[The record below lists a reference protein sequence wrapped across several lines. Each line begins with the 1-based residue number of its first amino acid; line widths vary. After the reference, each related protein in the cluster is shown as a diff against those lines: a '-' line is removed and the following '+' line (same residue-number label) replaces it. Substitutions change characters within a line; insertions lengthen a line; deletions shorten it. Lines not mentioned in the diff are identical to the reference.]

1 MGNSAVKNKSARV
14 MGKKPP
20 TFKDL
25 KTATDAFN
33 VTLRQI
39 TTSAKLSTKLT
50 KLLKE
55 YEVVVIKFD
64 YSGFPHHIILRKAC
78 ESLGLLCEY
87 DRHASIKGHVILTTN
102 VSELVQTITKE
113 TKQLCPNGKPPK
125 IKLQKGG
132 HAILSKEISQTLINH
147 LEEEA
152 SEDEDSGEDSDEDKT
167 IVSPKRPKKQ
177 MVKKKK
183 AIAKKKTSSKNTKKK
198 DVTDLTFPDEDD
210 ESGVVDDGEDSEGF
224 IDDDEAEEEE
234 EEYTEFSDDGEDEIE
249 DFEDLDEDEAP
260 LTATKP
266 KMKKRISMKTKKGD
280 KLITRL
286 FEEDPSKDKADKKAM
301 ARLEKESDDKSKI
314 INALRKQL
322 KKQVPALDV
331 NQTATKVISKKENAS
346 EMKKKISNQKNGV
359 KKETVIKSEVVPISQ
374 TKPKRKGVSA
384 M

>member
-1 MGNSAVKNKSARV
+1 

-25 KTATDAFN
+25 KTATGAFSATIRQ
-33 VTLRQI
+33 VTK
-39 TTSAKLSTKLT
+39 SAKLSTKLT

-55 YEVVVIKFD
+55 HEVVVIKFD
-64 YSGFPHHIILRKAC
+64 YSGFPTHIILRKAC
-78 ESLGLLCEY
+78 ESLGLLCAFPDNALASATLRSRHIVHPSSRLHSLPSCAGEY
-87 DRHASIKGHVILTTN
+87 DRHASIKGHVILTTD
-102 VSELVQTITKE
+102 VSELVKTITKE
-113 TKQLCPNGKPPK
+113 TKQLCPDGKPPK

-132 HAILSKEISQTLINH
+132 NAIFSKEILQTLINH
-147 LEEEA
+147 LEAEEISSSEEEA

-210 ESGVVDDGEDSEGF
+210 ENGVDDDGEDSEGF

-234 EEYTEFSDDGEDEIE
+234 EEEYTEFSDDVEDEIE

-280 KLITRL
+280 TLITRL
-286 FEEDPSKDKADKKAM
+286 FEEDPSK
-301 ARLEKESDDKSKI
+301 
-314 INALRKQL
+314 
-322 KKQVPALDV
+322 VH
-331 NQTATKVISKKENAS
+331 ISKLYLL
-346 EMKKKISNQKNGV
+346 
-359 KKETVIKSEVVPISQ
+359 
-374 TKPKRKGVSA
+374 
-384 M
+384 